1 MPGAQL
7 DDLTLTR
14 LQAGQDGPD
23 QSPEFGFPPVTVN
36 VGPAVGRLGDHTELH
51 GSARRLTDRI
61 RRLTGRV
68 ERLAHRIDLLI
79 AGR

>member
-14 LQAGQDGPD
+14 LQAGQDGLD
-23 QSPEFGFPPVTVN
+23 QGPEFGFPLVTVD

-51 GSARRLTDRI
+51 GRVRRLTDPI
-61 RRLTGRV
+61 RRLAGRV
-68 ERLAHRIDLLI
+68 GQLGHRIGLLI